1 MVHDNADLNKIKSEN
16 GELLSSLAKTPMERD
31 FYKYMHTFIYN
42 IIQYKD
48 TKRIEEL
55 SEMTQNFYQL
65 FAKRMDTNQA
75 YTGEMLI

>member
-1 MVHDNADLNKIKSEN
+1 
-16 GELLSSLAKTPMERD
+16 MERD